1 VKEIK
6 TYYYLV
12 IGFLIVGYF
21 LSTKITTKFGRY
33 CEKLY
38 RLDGYFMGNFLASY
52 GIYLFVLFLTI
63 GKTEKPK
70 N

>member
-1 VKEIK
+1 LDISYQQKLQRNLADIAKNYTVWM
-6 TYYYLV
+6 V
-12 IGFLIVGYF
+12 ILWGI
-21 LSTKITTKFGRY
+21 
-33 CEKLY
+33 
-38 RLDGYFMGNFLASY
+38 FLASY